1 MHSKIYY
8 EMIIPSHRR
17 KMQTKRKYNIFCS
30 QYALNIVSFFTLS
43 FAFIMYQNILFH
55 QGNKQTH
62 NKRDR
67 AKSLYKILNTEALT
81 KIQVIT
87 APLPRPWAVFQLDFL
102 QLFLHQRII
111 YVLNGFDVTNCILVI
126 SAFVFNSPFQ
136 AMHSTGYERPLSK
149 SRTGL
154 GKWSKPRLNSKFTVF
169 NCLYTMKSKFK
180 RYPPQKSWCTKVQW
194 TARKYLWV
202 TDSDLKVT
210 DARAAVVLYTIDEVD
225 RRLRGRSSN
234 TRPSLDRL

>member
-1 MHSKIYY
+1 
-8 EMIIPSHRR
+8 MIIPFHRR
-17 KMQTKRKYNIFCS
+17 KMQTKRKYNIFCC

-55 QGNKQTH
+55 HGNKQTH

-67 AKSLYKILNTEALT
+67 ELSLFTKYLIGTT

-87 APLPRPWAVFQLDFL
+87 APLPRPWAVFQLDFF
-102 QLFLHQRII
+102 QLFLHQRIR
-111 YVLNGFDVTNCILVI
+111 YLLNGFDVTNCILVI

-154 GKWSKPRLNSKFTVF
+154 GKLSKPRLNSQFTVF
-169 NCLYTMKSKFK
+169 NCLYTMNRKFK
-180 RYPPQKSWCTKVQW
+180 RYPPQKDPDADIPKSNEQRENTSELLTLIC
-194 TARKYLWV
+194 
-202 TDSDLKVT
+202 KVT

>member
-1 MHSKIYY
+1 
-8 EMIIPSHRR
+8 MIIPSHRR

-149 SRTGL
+149 SRTGF
-154 GKWSKPRLNSKFTVF
+154 GKLSKPRLNSKFTVF
-169 NCLYTMKSKFK
+169 NCLYTMNRKFK
-180 RYPPQKSWCTKVQW
+180 RYPPQKDPDADIPK
-194 TARKYLWV
+194 
-202 TDSDLKVT
+202 SDEQRENTSELLTLICKVT

>member
-1 MHSKIYY
+1 
-8 EMIIPSHRR
+8 MIIPSHRR
-17 KMQTKRKYNIFCS
+17 KMQTKRKYNIFRC
-30 QYALNIVSFFTLS
+30 QYVLNIVSFFTLS

>member
-1 MHSKIYY
+1 MV
-8 EMIIPSHRR
+8 IPSHRR
-17 KMQTKRKYNIFCS
+17 KMQTKRKYNIFRC
-30 QYALNIVSFFTLS
+30 QYVLNIVSFFTLS

-67 AKSLYKILNTEALT
+67 ELSLFTKYLIGTT

-149 SRTGL
+149 SRTGF
-154 GKWSKPRLNSKFTVF
+154 GKLSKPRLNSKFTVF
-169 NCLYTMKSKFK
+169 NCLYTMNRKFK
-180 RYPPQKSWCTKVQW
+180 RYPPQKDPK
-194 TARKYLWV
+194 A
-202 TDSDLKVT
+202 DLPKSNEQRENTSALLTLICKVT